1 MQLTEKEVN
10 LNRAWAECDINNK
23 LLHKEKQ
30 LPGGHVGFFQNSEK
44 TGIMP

>member
-10 LNRAWAECDINNK
+10 SNRARAECDINNK

-30 LPGGHVGFFQNSEK
+30 PPGGHFRFFQNSEK
-44 TGIMP
+44 TGIIP